1 MGNLKPKELS
11 KLGFTDNITRSL
23 IINIISKHFKHQS
36 NNELTSIL
44 SALRTDP
51 SAYRDDAL
59 LGPIAESMIDEEIHT
74 EFKSFDLLTESG
86 LLKVYGGKHIEHSA
100 KAQMEIAMSLPIA
113 AQGALMPDA
122 HTGFGVP
129 IGGVL
134 ATTDAVVPY
143 AVGVDIGCRMAL
155 SIIGESDSLFKKY
168 SYQMKQL
175 LREYTHFGTEGSL
188 DHEREHAVLDR
199 PEFALTELLR
209 SLHGKAAKQLGS
221 SGGGNHFVEFGVV
234 DLYEENLFDLPPG
247 KYAGLLTHSG
257 SRGLGAAVAMHYT
270 DIAMD
275 VCRLPRHAKQLAWL
289 DMNSEEG
296 LEYWMSMNLAGD
308 YAEACHETIHHHLL
322 KQLGVDAIASV
333 SNHHN
338 FAWKEKLADGRDVI
352 VHRKGA
358 TPAHKDQ
365 PGIIPGSMTTPGY
378 IVRGKGQAL
387 SLNSAAHG
395 AGRAMSRK
403 RAAESMT
410 VSAMKKILAA
420 ADVTLI
426 GGTVE
431 ENPHA
436 YKDIETVMASQV
448 DLVDVVGSFMPRI
461 VRMNKE

>member
-1 MGNLKPKELS
+1 
-11 KLGFTDNITRSL
+11 
-23 IINIISKHFKHQS
+23 
-36 NNELTSIL
+36 
-44 SALRTDP
+44 
-51 SAYRDDAL
+51 Y
-59 LGPIAESMIDEEIHT
+59 DEN
-74 EFKSFDLLTESG
+74 
-86 LLKVYGGKHIEHSA
+86 
-100 KAQMEIAMSLPIA
+100 P
-113 AQGALMPDA
+113 
-122 HTGFGVP
+122 
-129 IGGVL
+129 
-134 ATTDAVVPY
+134 
-143 AVGVDIGCRMAL
+143 
-155 SIIGESDSLFKKY
+155 
-168 SYQMKQL
+168 
-175 LREYTHFGTEGSL
+175 
-188 DHEREHAVLDR
+188 
-199 PEFALTELLR
+199 
-209 SLHGKAAKQLGS
+209 
-221 SGGGNHFVEFGVV
+221 
-234 DLYEENLFDLPPG
+234 FDLPAG

-270 DIAMD
+270 DLAMD
-275 VCRLPRHAKQLAWL
+275 LCRLPRHAKQLAWL
-289 DMNSEEG
+289 DMDSEEG
-296 LEYWMSMNLAGD
+296 MEYWMSMNLAGD
-308 YAEACHETIHHHLL
+308 YSQACHETIHYHLL
-322 KQLGVDAIASV
+322 KQIGVNAIASL

-358 TPAHKDQ
+358 TPAHRDQ
-365 PGIIPGSMTTPGY
+365 LGIIPGSMTTPGY